1 MTLEKEEIEV
11 KCLKV
16 YGGTDFF
23 FHFGITNHWV
33 LIMIIQHPWISG
45 SSLCINHKTTFSAFA
60 GWDRCGR
67 RWSDQL
73 WRVLH
78 HDVHKVLRG
87 HKGLQGKVRS
97 GEASMSAKQSLF
109 HLNTLQCP
117 GYVLHS
123 MNIFIYTQSESK
135 LPTNITV
142 RRCRSGGFLAVQ
154 DSSIGDLVTHSVSE
168 WVSESVSQVTFDFCD
183 NDKTF
188 ERLLRDFWETF
199 ERLLR
204 DF

>member
-1 MTLEKEEIEV
+1 
-11 KCLKV
+11 
-16 YGGTDFF
+16 
-23 FHFGITNHWV
+23 
-33 LIMIIQHPWISG
+33 MIIQHPWISAT
-45 SSLCINHKTTFSAFA
+45 SLYINHKTTFSAFA

-87 HKGLQGKVRS
+87 HKGLQGKVGS
-97 GEASMSAKQSLF
+97 GEASRSAKQSLF

-142 RRCRSGGFLAVQ
+142 RRRRRGGFFLKKIVEAVNLAVHLTFLSCWDKCWSSEEGRGGANKVVVCFTRPLSKMRWEADFKSLHLSSLWRIIRVT
-154 DSSIGDLVTHSVSE
+154 DS
-168 WVSESVSQVTFDFCD
+168 W
-183 NDKTF
+183 
-188 ERLLRDFWETF
+188 LLTAVHH
-199 ERLLR
+199 
-204 DF
+204 